1 MSRCR
6 NGEKPSLPTA
16 GSLPSLVQNELTK
29 SIMSLRRLYLCFCDL
44 VDLLKSCAD
53 TEDVIKQKSIY
64 QQMESSIGLIR
75 VRSVFGKS

>member
-6 NGEKPSLPTA
+6 DGEKASLPSV
-16 GSLPSLVQNELTK
+16 GSLPSLVHNDLTK

-44 VDLLKSCAD
+44 VDLLKSCAE
-53 TEDVIKQKSIY
+53 TEDVVKKKSIY